1 MGGGT
6 QSSFKVRVDDEK
18 FQQGITAARREMRK
32 REKQATIRAG
42 EKTILPK
49 ALALTPSF
57 LKPGLKVRADWHGGM
72 LTMLGKRTIKRA
84 AGLLNFG
91 GVRRD
96 QLRPRKGG
104 AMVING
110 SPVKAVLA
118 PRVYRAKH
126 FLEKGVSSGIDEFG
140 EEYKIALLDAF
151 ADQGMQTS

>member
-1 MGGGT
+1 MGGGA
-6 QSSFKVRVDDEK
+6 QSSFKVRVDDEA
-18 FQQGITAARREMRK
+18 FQNGIVQARKEMRK
-32 REKQATIRAG
+32 REKAATVRAG

-49 ALALTPSF
+49 ALHLTPSF

-72 LTMLGKRTIKRA
+72 LTVLGKRTVKRA

-96 QLRPRKGG
+96 ELRPKKGA

-110 SPVKAVLA
+110 RPIKAVKA

-126 FLEKGVSSGIDEFG
+126 FLEKGVTAGIDEFG
-140 EEYKIALLDAF
+140 EAYKIELLEAF
-151 ADQGMQTS
+151 SDQGMQTS